1 MKKRVNSLFFLTILG
16 ITLTSCSGKTISRNS
31 FYFDTYIDSKLFE
44 GSESDLDNLNV
55 IYSKIDKLTD
65 NFHPRSINN
74 IYTINNSS
82 EEIEIDPQLY
92 ELLELTFS
100 HDLSALTY
108 FNPLCGSLSKA
119 WKTSL
124 EKNEVLSQQI
134 ISEELAKMS
143 SSSLEFLGENKVKRI
158 GEAGIDLGA
167 VAKGYVLDK
176 AKEYFDTKNY
186 TNYLIDAGSSSIL
199 LGEKSGGN
207 DFKIKISDLDNCYL
221 NLKNCF
227 VSTSSFL
234 RQKVEINGVNY
245 SHIINPV
252 TGSAVNENDV
262 VIVVSNKG
270 YLGDILSTAFINESL
285 DSIKEFEKTFDV
297 KTIVIKNNTIVYK
310 NEGIEVTNKWKKNTE
325 MTSY

>member
-1 MKKRVNSLFFLTILG
+1 MKKRVNSIFFLTILG

-65 NFHPRSINN
+65 NFHSRNINN

-143 SSSLEFLGENKVKRI
+143 SSSLEFLGENKVKRL
-158 GEAGIDLGA
+158 GEAEIDLGA
-167 VAKGYVLDK
+167 VAKGYVLDR

-262 VIVVSNKG
+262 VSNKG

-297 KTIVIKNNTIVYK
+297 KTIVIKDNAIVYK